1 MDTLKPKASQKGKK
15 LNKLSLRS
23 MDKLNGFDEKL
34 FPETP
39 KPRLFNPDS
48 AYEEI
53 QYTPNWG
60 VARPNR
66 KQQRSPA
73 SPHNHSS
80 SLKNSK
86 TLTKNSSHSRKK

>member
-1 MDTLKPKASQKGKK
+1 
-15 LNKLSLRS
+15 

-86 TLTKNSSHSRKK
+86 TLTKNSSHSRKKWINFDIFPHKALSSFLIFLLLY